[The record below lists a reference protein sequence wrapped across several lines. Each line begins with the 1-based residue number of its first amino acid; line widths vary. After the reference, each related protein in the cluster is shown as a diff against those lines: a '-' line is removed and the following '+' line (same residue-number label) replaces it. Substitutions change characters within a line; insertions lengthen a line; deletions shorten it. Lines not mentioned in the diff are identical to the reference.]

1 MKVLE
6 KGPGWSIKVR
16 CTGSGNG
23 GGGCESLLQVS
34 ENDIYVT
41 SHTDYAGDTDYY
53 YTFLCPECC
62 VETDIKEKDLPI
74 RIRRKKLEKYLS
86 DKSYGRRL

>member
-6 KGPGWSIKVR
+6 RGPGWGIKLR

-23 GGGCESLLQVS
+23 GGGCESLLLVE

-41 SHTDYAGDTDYY
+41 ANTDYTGDTDYY
-53 YTFLCPECC
+53 YTFRCPICQH
-62 VETDIKEKDLPI
+62 ETDIKS
-74 RIRRKKLEKYLS
+74 S
-86 DKSYGRRL
+86 DVPSSIKSKAMNLYRSIHR